1 MKILYVAPHLSTGGM
16 PQYLYKQ
23 ISYFYKNNDIE
34 VVDVTNSGGDSFV
47 VQKNK
52 ISNLVPI
59 HTLSQKYDLLDV
71 VANFNPDVIHYHEIP
86 QDFLSVDILNE
97 LFKEERTHFNIVT
110 THSSFT
116 NPDEITHHPDKYVF
130 VCEWSKNKFNHLEIP
145 SDIWEYPIEKYTFNK
160 ESAQKELG
168 LDPTWKHVLHV
179 GLFTSGKN
187 QGELFTIAR
196 QLEKYKIKFHFVGNQ
211 ADNFRDYWEPLMNHK
226 PDNCIVWGECNNVDL
241 FYSAVDLFYFPS
253 IFELSPIAIKEAL
266 SYGLPCL
273 FRKLDT
279 YLDMYDN
286 NPNVSYITSDI
297 ASNKALLME
306 KLLPE
311 FNEIP
316 GWFAYQDL
324 YADVVKA
331 ADNNDIFV
339 EVGAWFGKS
348 TNYMV
353 QQIRESKKNIQF
365 TTVDTR
371 KGTED
376 EDIHQEIVG
385 SFAGDIFYEFVNNL
399 ILSNNYGYVNMIKD
413 TSKNASNQFQ
423 NNSID
428 FIMIDAG
435 HSYEAVIEDLN
446 IWYNKVKPGGI
457 ISGDDYGVFDGVTRA
472 ANEYF
477 YGQFHQGF
485 RSFVR
490 KKPRIQVKHM
500 LTKLDDMRE
509 RVSIQSLQ
517 QLAKYGID
525 YHPIINEV
533 YEGIPPSKNC
543 RRPEHISKDNKPSEL
558 YPGAGLGWI
567 TGRHYGCYLA
577 HRNALETID
586 EENYDYTLIFEAD
599 AFIYTGLEEFVDIIH
614 KACFISE
621 RDDVYFISFANNPS
635 IEKHKINELFSQT
648 GPNQDLAHC
657 YLIPNRT
664 KGWWMNRLNDCEWD
678 VGDLW
683 FNHVFYH
690 YPMKRYTTNKMYLKQ
705 AEGYSL
711 LDLKY
716 KDVQ

>member
-1 MKILYVAPHLSTGGM
+1 MKILYVVPHLSTGGM

-23 ISYFYKNNDIE
+23 ISYFYKDNNIE
-34 VVDVTNSGGDSFV
+34 VIDVTNSGGDSFI

-71 VANFNPDVIHYHEIP
+71 VTNFNPDVIHYHEIP

-97 LFKEERTHFNIVT
+97 LFKKERTHFNIVT

-130 VCEWSKNKFNHLEIP
+130 VCEWSKNKFDHLEIP
-145 SDIWEYPIEKYTFNK
+145 SDIWEYPIEKYIFNK

-211 ADNFRDYWEPLMNHK
+211 ASNFKDYWEPLMNHK

-266 SYGLPCL
+266 SYDLPCL

-297 ASNKALLME
+297 ASNKVLLME

-324 YADVVKA
+324 YADVVKSA
-331 ADNNDIFV
+331 GNDDVFV

-348 TNYMV
+348 TNYMI

-365 TTVDTR
+365 TTVDTW
-371 KGTED
+371 KGTDD

-385 SFAGDIFYEFVNNL
+385 SFAGDIFYEFVDNL
-399 ILSNNYGYVNMIKD
+399 ILSDNYSHINMIKD
-413 TSKNASNQFQ
+413 TSKNASNQFA
-423 NNSID
+423 NGSID
-428 FIMIDAG
+428 YLMLDAG
-435 HSYEAVIEDLN
+435 HSYDALMEDLKT
-446 IWYNKVKPGGI
+446 WYNKVKPGGI
-457 ISGDDYGVFDGVTRA
+457 VSGDDYGVFYGVTQA

-477 YGQFHQGF
+477 YGQFEKGF
-485 RSFVR
+485 RSFIR
-490 KKPRIQVKHM
+490 KKPKIQVRHL
-500 LTKLDDMRE
+500 LTRPDDVRE
-509 RVSIQSLQ
+509 RVSMASLK
-517 QLAKYGID
+517 QLSKYSID
-525 YHPIINEV
+525 YLPMVNKP
-533 YEGIPPSKNC
+533 YEGLPPTEFCK
-543 RRPEHISKDNKPSEL
+543 RPDQISDKP
-558 YPGAGLGWI
+558 GNFGNGLGPL
-567 TGRHYGCYLA
+567 TGRHYGCFNA
-577 HRNALETID
+577 HRKALETMD
-586 EENYDYTLIFEAD
+586 DNYDYTLIFEAD
-599 AFIYTGLEEFVDIIH
+599 AFIYTGLEEFVEIVN
-614 KACFISE
+614 KACFLSE
-621 RDDVYFISFANNPS
+621 KDDVYYIGLANNNS
-635 IEKHKINELFSQT
+635 MNKERIDKYFSKT
-648 GPNQDLAHC
+648 SPNQDLAHA
-657 YLIPNRT
+657 YLIPNKT
-664 KGWWMNRLNDCEWD
+664 KQWWVDRFNDIPWEGFDIWLTD
-678 VGDLW
+678 
-683 FNHVFYH
+683 VFYKE
-690 YPMKRYTTNKMYLKQ
+690 PKLRYTTNKVYCKQ
-705 AEGYSL
+705 TEGYSL
-711 LDLKY
+711 IDQTIKTWS
-716 KDVQ
+716 